1 MSYYTTNRS
10 PPPLQHPV
18 PTHPAY
24 IPEPPSTPVSPQGYQ
39 RYTSSPPVPIP
50 GPPQTSGYPQP
61 IPQPPGSR
69 LGPGY
74 GGQYQQMGSPPRQAP
89 IHGQPPPHMSPNAA
103 PVDFS
108 AWGLND
114 ATAQF
119 GMQLGQSAVAA
130 GQDYV
135 QKHIGGFIPI
145 TAVKHHFNVSNSYVI
160 NKLRLLL
167 FPWRHKPWSRR
178 TRRSETGQSE
188 WFPPRDDLNSPDLY
202 IPLMAFVTYIL
213 LAALHSGLQ
222 SRFHPEILGVTASTA
237 TVVVL
242 LDFAFVK
249 FGCYIL
255 NIQGGGQVLDLLAY
269 NGYKFVGVIVTLIAG
284 ILQFGRTVYSLVFL
298 YSFIANGFFLLRSLR
313 SLVLPDASATAS
325 PVNTAQR
332 SRRIT
337 FLFFIAV
344 TQLFYMGI
352 LVRV

>member
-1 MSYYTTNRS
+1 MSYYSNNRS

-39 RYTSSPPVPIP
+39 RYTSSPTTASAATQQAFAQPVPPYAAP
-50 GPPQTSGYPQP
+50 GAPPFQT
-61 IPQPPGSR
+61 
-69 LGPGY
+69 
-74 GGQYQQMGSPPRQAP
+74 MGSPPRGGPSVRGQMNAP
-89 IHGQPPPHMSPNAA
+89 SANVPTG

-135 QKHIGGFIPI
+135 SRNLGGLIPV

-160 NKLRLLL
+160 SKLRLLI

-178 TRRSETGQSE
+178 SKRTESGQAE
-188 WFPPRDDLNSPDLY
+188 WLSPRDDINSPDLY
-202 IPLMAFVTYIL
+202 IPAMAFVTYIL
-213 LAALHSGLQ
+213 LAALNSGLQ

-237 TVVVL
+237 LVVL
-242 LDFAFVK
+242 ILDFAFIK

-255 NIQGGGQVLDLLAY
+255 NIQGASQVLDLLAY
-269 NGYKFVGVIVTLIAG
+269 DGYKFVGVIVTLLAG
-284 ILQFGRTVYSLVFL
+284 LLQPGRTVYFIVFI
-298 YSFIANGFFLLRSLR
+298 YSFLATAFFLLRSLR
-313 SLVLPDASATAS
+313 SVVLPDASSTPTPTSA
-325 PVNTAQR
+325 AQR

-337 FLFFIAV
+337 FLFLLAV
-344 TQLFYMGI
+344 SQIFYMAI
-352 LVRV
+352 LIRV

>member
-1 MSYYTTNRS
+1 MSYYSNNRS

-39 RYTSSPPVPIP
+39 RYTSSPPS
-50 GPPQTSGYPQP
+50 QSYPQP
-61 IPQPPGSR
+61 IPPQQHISPS
-69 LGPGY
+69 Y
-74 GGQYQQMGSPPRQAP
+74 ISHGGQYQPIGSPPRQQP
-89 IHGQPPPHMSPNAA
+89 IHGQVPSHMPPTA

-135 QKHIGGFIPI
+135 QKNLGGLIPI
-145 TAVKHHFNVSNSYVI
+145 TAVKRYFNVSNSYVVH
-160 NKLRLLL
+160 KLRILL

-178 TRRSETGQSE
+178 SRRAENGQVELLSPKE
-188 WFPPRDDLNSPDLY
+188 DVNAPDLY

-213 LAALHSGLQ
+213 AVALHFGLK
-222 SRFHPEILGVTASTA
+222 SDFRPDILGVRASTGL
-237 TVVVL
+237 VVIL

-249 FGCYIL
+249 LGCYLL
-255 NIQGGGQVLDLLAY
+255 NIQGASQVLDLLAY

-284 ILQFGRTVYSLVFL
+284 MLNIRGTLYLLVFL
-298 YSFIANGFFLLRSLR
+298 YSFFATAFFLLRSLR
-313 SLVLPDASATAS
+313 SVVLPDASATAS

-337 FLFFIAV
+337 FLFLVAMLQV
-344 TQLFYMGI
+344 VYMAI
-352 LVRV
+352 LVWV